1 MAAGVLSNLTVL
13 VVDDKE
19 PIRELICGILE
30 NFGVPD
36 VREAADGNSAFQD
49 MQSHAPD
56 AVITDLKMQPIDG
69 LSFTRSVRTDP
80 ASPVPNVPI
89 LMVTGHC
96 EKRHVEEARDAGVTD
111 FIAMPVTANT
121 IAERLT
127 SAIQRPREFV
137 RARAFVGP
145 DRRRRQLPLVE
156 TAKRRESD
164 WTRNTDI
171 AEPAGAQAASA

>member
-1 MAAGVLSNLTVL
+1 MAAGVLSNLSVL

-19 PIRELICGILE
+19 PIRELICAILE

-36 VREAADGNSAFQD
+36 VRQAADANSAFRDLQA
-49 MQSHAPD
+49 HTPD

-69 LSFTRSVRTDP
+69 LAFTRSVRTDP
-80 ASPVPNVPI
+80 DSPAPNVPI

-96 EKRHVEEARDAGVTD
+96 EKHHVEEARDAGVTD
-111 FIAMPVTANT
+111 FIAMPVTSNT

-145 DRRRRQLPLVE
+145 DRRRRQLPMV
-156 TAKRRESD
+156 ASASRRASD
-164 WTRNTDI
+164 WTRD
-171 AEPAGAQAASA
+171 AETGVQVSAQG

>member
-1 MAAGVLSNLTVL
+1 MSAGILSDLTVL

-30 NFGVPD
+30 NFGVSD
-36 VREAADGNSAFQD
+36 VRESANGSGAFQD
-49 MQSHAPD
+49 KQSHAPD

-80 ASPVPNVPI
+80 GSPVPDVPI
-89 LMVTGHC
+89 LMITGHC
-96 EKRHVEEARDAGVTD
+96 EKHHVEEARDAGVTD

-127 SAIQRPREFV
+127 SAVQRPRDFV
-137 RARAFVGP
+137 RSRAFVGP

-156 TAKRRESD
+156 TAKRREND
-164 WTRNTDI
+164 WTANSEMAEQTD
-171 AEPAGAQAASA
+171 AQVSA